1 MYNTSTWSTNM
12 LLNYTY
18 SILHF
23 FTESNFVLWVIPD
36 IWDLCASDH
45 IIPNSNIIH
54 KIQCWISTFVLFGNF
69 CPDTLKQL
77 NFFIFTDTAKYYWAN
92 ITVQIKLTLMIY
104 YFCTSHCL
112 REFCVHLCFVMHYCV
127 FFSFAITLKRKRK
140 LLALLLLSCRCIV
153 TINVVYLILTCCELV
168 CSMILWYLLIIL
180 TYFLKILKT
189 CLI

>member
-54 KIQCWISTFVLFGNF
+54 KIQCWISMFVLFGNF

-77 NFFIFTDTAKYYWAN
+77 NFFYIYWYCQVLLGKYYCAN
-92 ITVQIKLTLMIY
+92 QVNIDDLLFFVLLIVWGSSVSIFVLLCITVSFLVLQ
-104 YFCTSHCL
+104 SPWRGRESCL
-112 REFCVHLCFVMHYCV
+112 LCYCC
-127 FFSFAITLKRKRK
+127 
-140 LLALLLLSCRCIV
+140 LADVLLL
-153 TINVVYLILTCCELV
+153 
-168 CSMILWYLLIIL
+168 
-180 TYFLKILKT
+180 
-189 CLI
+189 